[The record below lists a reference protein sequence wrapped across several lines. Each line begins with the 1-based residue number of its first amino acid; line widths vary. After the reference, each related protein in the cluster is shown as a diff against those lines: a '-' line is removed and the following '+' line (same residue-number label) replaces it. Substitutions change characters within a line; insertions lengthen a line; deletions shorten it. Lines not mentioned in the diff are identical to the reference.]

1 MMRFIEMLYADP
13 LLKFL
18 VDTTMKS
25 FVIFAVAGLF
35 AFCLRRKSA
44 AVRGF
49 VWSLAI
55 IGCLIIPLFSLVL
68 PKWELG
74 ILPEAPVSIASIQL
88 STKPVSSI
96 PIAPIPPQPN
106 PVTSQSGPLTT
117 LHWTD
122 WIAIVWAGAG
132 LFLFIRLI
140 VGIVAVWG
148 ISTGSDDFSGQ
159 IEQLHPGWNR
169 QISVRLST
177 RITVPIVWGFLRPV
191 ILLPVDAN
199 HWRTE
204 RLRAVLLHELA
215 HIERWDWVV
224 QTIAQVTC
232 AVYWFNPFVWF
243 AARRMRIEAEQA
255 CDDQVLNAGY
265 RSTDYAQ
272 HLLDIV
278 RDVKTVGSVSR
289 AAVAITRSS
298 KIEGRLR
305 TVLAENL
312 NRHPV
317 TKVTAGIGL
326 LVFIC
331 FAVPMSAMHLAQA
344 VNPEETL
351 NQQIQEVSMSQ
362 STPNEDRS
370 DEITK
375 PPQADKNIEICTQ
388 NLVAIGKAIETY
400 KKEHGDFPEWLS
412 DLHPKHLAD
421 ANTLICPADE
431 EGGKTIFP
439 MNTDPKM
446 PVSYGYQFHPEYREE
461 KSTQREMYGDII
473 PLVRCRHH
481 ENEDFDCLNLSF
493 SSKIYKSSAVW
504 EFTPE
509 EMYDSH
515 EAAITAFE
523 NALARYPDDRRFFD
537 LYPLLVRLHT
547 KVGNEQS
554 ADTLIERLKSG
565 MIPDLDGYR
574 TVFDIFA
581 GMELYEDMLEIFQE
595 SEQQRP
601 NEQPILARLAYIYK
615 KLGNIELADVY
626 DRKADPKYELWGKP
640 VTDFS
645 ATDLDGNPISL
656 QDYRGKIVLL
666 DFWAVWCGFCLDEMP
681 NLKKIYDTY
690 KDQGFDII
698 GVSLDDEESELRDY
712 LKENDI
718 QWRQIYSDERWKD
731 DPLAQRYEI
740 TGVPEQWLIDRDGK
754 LITHKARGEDLE
766 RLVLEAL
773 KDKSAN
779 Q

>member
-1 MMRFIEMLYADP
+1 MIRFIEMLYADP

-25 FVIFAVAGLF
+25 FVIFAVAGVF

-74 ILPEAPVSIASIQL
+74 ILPEAPVSIASSQL

-106 PVTSQSGPLTT
+106 PVTSQSGPLTAM
-117 LHWTD
+117 HWTD
-122 WIAIVWAGAG
+122 WIAIVWAGVG

-140 VGIVAVWG
+140 VGIGAIWHVSARSNNFSRAVE
-148 ISTGSDDFSGQ
+148 DFRSN
-159 IEQLHPGWNR
+159 WNR
-169 QISVRLST
+169 RANVRLSN

-199 HWRTE
+199 RWRTE

-215 HIERWDWVV
+215 HIKRWDWVV

-243 AARRMRIEAEQA
+243 AARQMRIEAEQA
-255 CDDQVLNAGY
+255 CDDQVLNTGY

-272 HLLDIV
+272 HLLDIT
-278 RDVKTVGSVSR
+278 RDLKIAKTTSR
-289 AAVAITRSS
+289 TAVAIARSS

-317 TKVTAGIGL
+317 TKVAAGIGL

-370 DEITK
+370 DETTK
-375 PPQADKNIEICTQ
+375 PSQADKNIEICKQ
-388 NLVAIGKAIETY
+388 HLVEIGKVIQAY
-400 KKEHGDFPEWLS
+400 QKEHGDFPEWLS

-461 KSTQREMYGDII
+461 KSTQREMYGDVI

-504 EFTPE
+504 EFTLE
-509 EMYDSH
+509 DLYGSH
-515 EAAITAFE
+515 EAVITALE
-523 NALARYPDDRRFFD
+523 DALARHPDNQRFFEVYPQLIR
-537 LYPLLVRLHT
+537 LYT

-554 ADTLIERLKSG
+554 ANALIERLKSG

-574 TVFDIFA
+574 MLFDVLVRI
-581 GMELYEDMLEIFQE
+581 ERYEEMLEIFKE
-595 SEQQRP
+595 AEQQHP
-601 NEQPILARLAYIYK
+601 DAEPILWRLAHIYR

-645 ATDLDGNPISL
+645 ATDLDGKPISL
-656 QDYRGKIVLL
+656 QDYRGKVVLL
-666 DFWAVWCGFCLDEMP
+666 DFWGAWCGFCIDEMP
-681 NLKKIYDTY
+681 NLKKIYATY

-712 LKENDI
+712 IKKNDI
-718 QWRQIYSDERWKD
+718 QWRQIFSGKRWMD
-731 DPLAQRYEI
+731 DPLAQQYEI